1 MPIFGC
7 RICARKL
14 HSAGVKAKCMTP
26 AGSLCRSNSQSRK
39 MSWSVSTERK
49 WPATVAS
56 VFVTGQVTPCSHST
70 TLYATLYDDADRTGF
85 LVGPRSNFQSL
96 PGPLLVRVGQLSC
109 LCPAE
114 GVCSRH
120 LVGQL
125 RCRGPKDYAVLK
137 ARQRW
142 PN

>member
-1 MPIFGC
+1 M
-7 RICARKL
+7 ARNQWGVTGQGGLVDARRL
-14 HSAGVKAKCMTP
+14 H
-26 AGSLCRSNSQSRK
+26 GSLCRSNSQSRK

-109 LCPAE
+109 LCPR
-114 GVCSRH
+114 GCSQGEAAMAKLIVTHRTS
-120 LVGQL
+120 LS
-125 RCRGPKDYAVLK
+125 
-137 ARQRW
+137 
-142 PN
+142 